1 MMKILT
7 KKELHNKIQKFDL
20 IIFDLDN
27 TIYDEKNYDFYALK
41 KVAIYLENKI
51 NTKKDKIF
59 KDLKILRL
67 SKSNILIFNE
77 FLIKFNLSKKEFKFL
92 VKNSLKIFQL
102 YNCKNLTKVS
112 SLKSLIRDSYIKKDL
127 FLVTNGHPIRQM
139 NKINSLNIKK
149 YFKKIFILDGKKKKL
164 KPSIESVKYLLK
176 PIKKFGN
183 KNSVYIGDNLD
194 VDKKFAKNLKISF
207 LHFKFDK

>member
-1 MMKILT
+1 MKKLLT
-7 KKELHNKIQKFDL
+7 KKELHNKIQEFDI

-27 TIYDEKNYDFYALK
+27 TIYDEKNYDLYALK

-51 NTKKDKIF
+51 NTKKNKIF
-59 KDLKILRL
+59 KELKILRF
-67 SKSNILIFNE
+67 SKSNMLIFNK
-77 FLIKFNLSKKEFKFL
+77 FLIKFNLSKKEFNFL
-92 VKNSLKIFQL
+92 VKKSIKIFQL
-102 YNCKNLTKVS
+102 YNCKNLTKVN
-112 SLKSLIRDSYIKKDL
+112 SLKSLIKDNYIKKDL

-139 NKINSLNIKK
+139 NKINFLGIKK

-176 PIKKFGN
+176 SIKKFRN

-194 VDKKFAKNLKISF
+194 IDRKFAKNLKISF
-207 LHFKFDK
+207 LYYKFNK